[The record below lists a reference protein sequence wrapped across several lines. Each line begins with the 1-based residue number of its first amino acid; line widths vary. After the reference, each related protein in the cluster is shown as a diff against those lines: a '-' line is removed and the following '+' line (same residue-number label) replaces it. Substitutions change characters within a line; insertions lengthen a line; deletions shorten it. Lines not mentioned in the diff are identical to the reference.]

1 MSEIF
6 TTNDSQK
13 NDSKTSN
20 KTILLI
26 AIAVILIAGLA
37 VAAFMY
43 LNLPKHG
50 DQVNAPT
57 GLDEA
62 VNQHFKEKLSER
74 GISKITYHYCTSTK
88 FGDNIYPIE
97 TYVALVEMYPKPI
110 EQRQLD
116 KVDLEQYLQVFAREK
131 EGKWDVSYLSDIRR
145 ILSKN
150 AKTHPCER

>member
-50 DQVNAPT
+50 DQ
-57 GLDEA
+57 
-62 VNQHFKEKLSER
+62 
-74 GISKITYHYCTSTK
+74 
-88 FGDNIYPIE
+88 
-97 TYVALVEMYPKPI
+97 
-110 EQRQLD
+110 
-116 KVDLEQYLQVFAREK
+116 
-131 EGKWDVSYLSDIRR
+131 
-145 ILSKN
+145 
-150 AKTHPCER
+150 